1 MTQLSVQL
9 RKQNPARWLIAGGL
23 ILLAAWAAIGAVQ
36 GGWIRVFEQLSN
48 FSTVVLGIFIEGAP
62 FLLLGSLGS
71 AVMEVFFKPEE
82 ICQVLPKR
90 PLPGAF
96 VGALLGLFFPVCE
109 CGVVPLSRRL
119 LQKGAPASV
128 GIAFLLGAP
137 VLNPVVVASTY
148 VAFGWG
154 PIFWGRILFTLL
166 IATITGAVLG
176 LQKDP
181 RTLLNRTSLVLPG
194 AAPGDEEFQ
203 AGETLRVSQKISRV
217 ASLTVEE
224 FFEIGRFFVLGA
236 SLAAIMQ
243 TFLPQTLLFSISRGP
258 VLSVLT
264 LIALA
269 VLLSVCSTVDAFIAL
284 SFAGSFTTGAVLAFL
299 VFGPMVDIKSTFL
312 FLHVFQR
319 RNVLFLILFPLLLTI
334 LIAIFLNLNV
344 YI

>member
-1 MTQLSVQL
+1 MAQLSVQL
-9 RKQNPARWLIAGGL
+9 RKQNPARWLFAGGL
-23 ILLAAWAAIGAVQ
+23 VLLASWIALGVVQ
-36 GGWIRVFEQLSN
+36 GGWLRVFEQISN

-82 ICQVLPKR
+82 ICQALPKR
-90 PLPGAF
+90 SLPGAF

-119 LQKGAPASV
+119 LQKGAPPSV

-137 VLNPVVVASTY
+137 ALNPVVLASTF

-154 PIFWGRILFTLL
+154 PIFWGRIVFTLL

-181 RTLLNRTSLVLPG
+181 KALLNHTSLVSVDISLL
-194 AAPGDEEFQ
+194 DETHKTEE
-203 AGETLRVSQKISRV
+203 ALSLSQKISRA
-217 ASLTVEE
+217 ASITVEE

-236 SLAAIMQ
+236 SLAAVMQ
-243 TFLPQTLLFSISRGP
+243 TFIPQTVLFSLSRGP

-319 RNVLFLILFPLLLTI
+319 KNVLFLILFPLLLTI
-334 LIAIFLNLNV
+334 LIGIFLNLNV
-344 YI
+344 NI